1 MDNCLKP
8 FITYDWTEKGSET
21 LGNSCWL
28 DSLLVALFHN
38 NTESIKNFKDNIKP
52 KLYNNENKIQ
62 FEQYNNEIIKL
73 IIEQYNI
80 INELRVTPEIQ
91 NKNIIRCRTIRYI
104 LEEHRKLLN
113 NPDYNY
119 NSFLGMNSVFELL
132 TYLKEFVLDTN
143 SFNNISIKEL
153 LSFGEKFIDDSKDI
167 QIINMQYQIPNF
179 SMIQRYIKENITEN
193 LNKYYLNSI
202 IVHNGA
208 HYMCY
213 YKCNNSWYF
222 YDDMGMKISPDYRDK
237 NTRTIFIGDLN
248 GVINH
253 HIEQITKL
261 EYNGHLE
268 IMLLYLKNYSQEEQL
283 FFEHNAARKQIEEQQ
298 KRERA
303 QQQNLLDEKLA
314 QEIRQQDIEQLQ
326 QQQKLRELKV
336 QQETDELRKKIEKE
350 TERKK
355 QERARQVLTDNKLAT
370 QLIKQEEEEARREQQ
385 ERQERNRLQV
395 ELNEQY
401 IRRLLEEEQQKQT
414 DHKLPRSLNQSGGDY
429 TYKYLKYKHKY
440 LKYKQNL
447 NI

>member
-38 NTESIKNFKDNIKP
+38 NTESIKNFKDNLKP

-314 QEIRQQDIEQLQ
+314 QKIRQQDIEQLQ
-326 QQQKLRELKV
+326 QQKELREQQV
-336 QQETDELRKKIEKE
+336 QRETDEILKEIERE
-350 TERKK
+350 K
-355 QERARQVLTDNKLAT
+355 QERARLLEEQNKQYIRILLEKE
-370 QLIKQEEEEARREQQ
+370 QKEQQ
-385 ERQERNRLQV
+385 EQ
-395 ELNEQY
+395 
-401 IRRLLEEEQQKQT
+401 IKQ
-414 DHKLPRSLNQSGGDY
+414 DAEFAKSLAYKKYGGDY